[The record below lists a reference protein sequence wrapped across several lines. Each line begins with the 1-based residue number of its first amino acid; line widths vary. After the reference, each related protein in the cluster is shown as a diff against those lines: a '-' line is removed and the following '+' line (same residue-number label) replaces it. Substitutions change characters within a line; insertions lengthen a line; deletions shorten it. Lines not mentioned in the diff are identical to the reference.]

1 MKTIAR
7 TNHLT
12 LGTSQNVRKVGK
24 TGTPQLTGFIRR
36 ATGALLVLFCTSA
49 CTQTHSDA
57 GPQGSGTAGPQP
69 PALELVKTIRVR
81 SSDAPEYA
89 HMKWSP
95 FSLAW
100 SPDGKRIA
108 YTSTG
113 MRRFGVIDIETG
125 SNTEIVSE
133 YRGGADVLWSPTL
146 NYLVI
151 LHATAFI
158 VFDMSVHP
166 FRRLYNVENNTS
178 ENWLYAGSGAH
189 NTGGAGIVN
198 VLGKDQLVIAG
209 STSWRVNGKSPHVAV
224 YDLASGARLEKFNYQ
239 FRNEPYQE
247 THAVRPDGTPRF
259 GVLKAVVGLSSKQ
272 EILVTVYAMRDFDKP
287 RALVPGDERSLTY
300 YEKVV
305 WTVNLHTKKIICDLK
320 GQQDTYDL
328 DGTWIT
334 HVDHYLSSDFNGAH
348 VLYSGPFSQSLF
360 DVEHCLP
367 LHAMPENSEIL
378 PVRAGEKRNRVKSY
392 ASQLTISPDGRYIFG
407 FDYNGINPKNAPFR
421 LWNFQDGKLIH
432 DAYWHF
438 NGGVAQAAF
447 SPDSRYLAWATTDA
461 INIYRVKQ

>member
-1 MKTIAR
+1 MKTIAK

-151 LHATAFI
+151 LHATEFI
-158 VFDMSVHP
+158 VFDMSENLAKK
-166 FRRLYNVENNTS
+166 LYTVENRFPKLLSSNNS
-178 ENWLYAGSGAH
+178 DPFS
-189 NTGGAGIVN
+189 GGAGIVHIS
-198 VLGKDQLVIAG
+198 GKDFLVLAG
-209 STSWRVNGKSPHVAV
+209 HTNWRAQPDNPQITV
-224 YDLASGARLEKFNYQ
+224 YDLANGERLPKFNFQ
-239 FRNEPYQE
+239 FRNEPYHE
-247 THAVRPDGTPRF
+247 TRAARPDGTPRF
-259 GVLKAVVGLSSKQ
+259 RVLKAVVGLSSKE

-300 YEKVV
+300 HEKVV

-334 HVDHYLSSDFNGAH
+334 HLDHYLSSDFNGAH

-360 DVEHCLP
+360 DVEHCHP

-378 PVRAGEKRNRVKSY
+378 SARDKRSRVKSY
-392 ASQLTISPDGRYIFG
+392 ANHLTLSPDGRYIFG
-407 FDYNGINPKNAPFR
+407 FDYNGVDPKNAPFR